1 MSMETPQPSST
12 EPTSAPSSSTRSRLP
27 LVIVCIIVAAIVI
40 ALVLKFAL
48 PENNTNTNTQQNQN
62 TISLV
67 NSTVN
72 TSEYKDEVNDLI
84 EDYDFTDAAQAKT
97 IQQELLPLGVP
108 ADLKSFHLQLVSIL
122 QDVQDGKV
130 DQAQTRLQSL
140 RTQYSWLK

>member
-1 MSMETPQPSST
+1 MDTPKPSST
-12 EPTSAPSSSTRSRLP
+12 KPTPNATTRSRLS
-27 LVIVCIIVAAIVI
+27 LVIVCIIIAAVLI
-40 ALVLKFAL
+40 AIILKFVM
-48 PENNTNTNTQQNQN
+48 PNDSTTTTTTTSQQNQN

-67 NSTVN
+67 NTSVN
-72 TSEYKDEVNDLI
+72 TSEYQDEVNHLI
-84 EDYDFTDAAQAKT
+84 EDYEFTDSAMAKT

>member
-1 MSMETPQPSST
+1 MEKRQPSST
-12 EPTSAPSSSTRSRLP
+12 ESTSTPSSSTRSRLS
-27 LVIVCIIVAAIVI
+27 LVIGCIIIATILIVVI
-40 ALVLKFAL
+40 LKFVM
-48 PENNTNTNTQQNQN
+48 PNDNTNTNTQQNQN

-84 EDYDFTDAAQAKT
+84 EDYDFTDAAKAKT

-108 ADLKSFHLQLVSIL
+108 SDLKTFHLQLVSIL